1 MSYNPLDTLV
11 HDDTRQNNLH
21 NELQFQEI
29 LDDSHDSPWGEYI
42 VNSSTSSSHSTQEL
56 LHPLSY
62 SPNTLIH
69 NKKETPSGED
79 DNDAMINET
88 LPYSPTISSS
98 LDSLES
104 LTAHSTVL
112 NTKLALIKRLEAYR
126 NNAWELMVMKDT
138 EIPPGKLYYLRI
150 KITADN
156 NPNIRPLHSQND
168 FVLISALYP
177 QPQINDGIYHTNHKV
192 DKVVIKNSSKDYLCF
207 KQGEIVE
214 GIKAHT
220 YEFVIQSIM
229 KNYNYTCG
237 MDKNNWIKW
246 HQEAKLFQKILAQQ
260 QRFTIQ

>member
-1 MSYNPLDTLV
+1 
-11 HDDTRQNNLH
+11 
-21 NELQFQEI
+21 
-29 LDDSHDSPWGEYI
+29 
-42 VNSSTSSSHSTQEL
+42 
-56 LHPLSY
+56 
-62 SPNTLIH
+62 
-69 NKKETPSGED
+69 
-79 DNDAMINET
+79 MINET

-98 LDSLES
+98 LDSLVS
-104 LTAHSTVL
+104 LPENSTVL
-112 NTKLALIKRLEAYR
+112 NTKLALITRLEAYR
-126 NNAWELMVMKDT
+126 NNAWELMVLKDT
-138 EIPPGKLYYLRI
+138 VIPPGKLVFLRI

-156 NPNIRPLHSQND
+156 NPNIRPLHSQNT

>member
-1 MSYNPLDTLV
+1 
-11 HDDTRQNNLH
+11 
-21 NELQFQEI
+21 
-29 LDDSHDSPWGEYI
+29 
-42 VNSSTSSSHSTQEL
+42 
-56 LHPLSY
+56 
-62 SPNTLIH
+62 
-69 NKKETPSGED
+69 
-79 DNDAMINET
+79 MINET

-177 QPQINDGIYHTNHKV
+177 QPQINDGIYHTNHKL
-192 DKVVIKNSSKDYLCF
+192 DQVVIKNSSKDYLYL
-207 KQGEIVE
+207 KKGEIVE

-220 YEFVIQSIM
+220 YEFVIQSILN
-229 KNYNYTCG
+229 NYNYTCD
-237 MDKNNWIKW
+237 MYTNNWTKW
-246 HQEAKLFQKILAQQ
+246 HKEAKLFQKILAER
-260 QRFTIQ
+260 QRSNIQ